1 MLLDNIGNIG
11 NNVSSEVNHVC
22 NLVSQLMMTSASAAA
37 GVPGLGSPASVTRTS
52 SRVQHL
58 LRKKAISEEVDIST
72 SGNATNGD
80 IDPSDV
86 RLVVWEDPGLNIII

>member
-1 MLLDNIGNIG
+1 MLLDNIGS
-11 NNVSSEVNHVC
+11 NVSSEVNHVC
-22 NLVSQLMMTSASAAA
+22 NLVSELMMTSAAAAA

-72 SGNATNGD
+72 SNATNGD
-80 IDPSDV
+80 VIDPSDV
-86 RLVVWEDPGLNIII
+86 RLVVWENPGLII

>member
-1 MLLDNIGNIG
+1 MLLDNIG
-11 NNVSSEVNHVC
+11 NNVSSEVYHVC
-22 NLVSQLMMTSASAAA
+22 NLVYQLMMTSAAAAAA

-72 SGNATNGD
+72 SNATNGD

-86 RLVVWEDPGLNIII
+86 RLLVWEDPGLII

>member
-72 SGNATNGD
+72 SNATNGD

-86 RLVVWEDPGLNIII
+86 RLLVWEDPGLII